1 MTKTI
6 TKRRGLTVLRTLA
19 STVIL
24 LLLLGT
30 NALKAQTYFTEGFEG
45 TWYLNGNSA
54 TAATAVGPNAPD
66 TWTQT
71 RVVGTGVPVGC
82 AGGAHDWGQMTWG
95 TSYTSVN
102 FAGTS
107 TSGCAPYG
115 GSPTAPPQGSKV
127 LWFYDGNCLS
137 GNTRRIESPS
147 INLSTGSNVLI
158 TFSYSYAMN
167 STSLTLVGSING
179 GTTWTNIATMAS
191 TTSGSWVSRTV
202 SIPASYYLSGAKF
215 GFQMVSTYGSYDAF
229 VDNFTVR
236 EYTTPTAAPINLV
249 TSAVTTTTTTLSW
262 DDASTNEFGFRV
274 FRSTDNI
281 NFTQVG
287 ADIPSTT
294 VAGTGTTYSLAQTG
308 LTFNTTYYYKVAAV
322 GDVNVTSSTVSQLTA
337 MPTLSGFKTV
347 CPSGCDY
354 ANLTTATADLLAN
367 GLLGPVV
374 LELQP
379 SYVSSTETF
388 PITFGNYAG
397 LGATNTLQVT
407 VNSAATGLSIANTAT
422 TGTAQTIDMNG
433 ASYVT
438 IDGRPGST
446 GTTSQLSISSVNLGT
461 QTIRYINGANNNT
474 LKYVTVTG
482 VNNGTTTATYG
493 LIAFLGT
500 TGTTSTSGNRYN
512 TISNCTIGAGA
523 TSPLKGIYSAGQSS
537 TILNDYNSVLN
548 CNFVDIFNVTAA
560 SAQNSVSIDISGT
573 NNSDWTVTGNSFY
586 LTTARAHTAGAI
598 VQTAVYTGG
607 GNGYNISNN
616 YFGGSGPQ
624 CSGTWT
630 INGTAASYRFNALN
644 MSGGTLRTSSIQ
656 GNTVSN
662 INIVS
667 TTAVASAG
675 NPLLGGIIIMGSGNV
690 NVGDITPNLIGS
702 SSAVDNLVAAN
713 STAITTN
720 GNGVVGIFCSSTGI
734 VNIKNNVIG
743 GLTYTSGTATIAT
756 NVVGIMN
763 SGGTGKKVISGNT
776 VGGNFSNSFRAGTSG
791 FSTTGANTV
800 IGINNTGAGVVVVSG
815 NTLSNYVA
823 YGTTGV
829 TVVRGVLTSS
839 GTDTIAN
846 NNISNLSTNGA
857 GSAMG
862 IASSATTAGI
872 DITRNSIN
880 NLTVVNSGASARG
893 IQISSGLATPRVA
906 YNFIQGISAPSSNG
920 NAMIMGIDIGHT
932 VAQNI
937 YNNTIVLGTST
948 TPLTGV
954 TNFGVIGIS
963 YNTGTTDIR
972 NNLVY
977 INATAIGT
985 GVNIALRRVAGTN
998 NTAPTNLA
1006 NTSNSNIYFVPSA
1019 DYNYFYAEGAT
1030 ANRVTIVNA
1039 YHNCASC
1046 TNTGVTTAPVVDANI
1061 NSSCAKYKAFMGAS
1075 SSRESGSF
1083 YENVTFAG
1091 GSTIPNNLV
1100 PAPTG
1105 GTFVLNGGS
1114 VVSGLTTDYFGNA
1127 VSGTTP
1133 DIGASEFTSGTTQD
1147 ATAPSI
1153 TYTAIAATACTSNPT
1168 LTATITDASGVD
1180 FASNPPRVYYRYSTD
1195 AVTGLASANNNT
1207 VGGWK
1212 FVTASSQVGNNFNF
1226 TIDYSLLNTTVAA
1239 ATVIQYFVVA
1249 QDLAATPNVKLST
1262 VGLASGFCATSV
1274 ALGSSAFP
1282 IVASPTVNSLTISAV
1297 PTITLSTIKTENC
1310 TGGVALTL
1318 SGSDGIASYDFQ
1330 YSTFSNGTWTSY
1342 ATQPTKV
1349 SATSYTLTGLNATT
1363 NNNDIVRLV
1372 ATCPGAGSSLFTSTQ
1387 DTIKNLFDCQY
1398 TVVRN
1403 TGITYNSIMSTGTN
1417 YTSLTSADDGYTNK
1431 VSLAG
1436 TTFKYRGKVVGGFY
1450 ASSNG
1455 FMSLDTTVLS
1465 GSLSGDLTAAGQNN
1479 VIAPFWDDLVIK
1491 GNSLANLN
1499 VSMRY
1504 KIIGTLGSGNADIVV
1519 EWAEMERYVF
1529 PAPNMGFQVVL
1540 HESNNTIEINYGNM
1554 LLYDGSS
1561 NTTVYTYGTG
1571 INGSSPTT
1579 ASLNQRM
1586 VLQNTNT
1593 TYFTTG
1599 SQVNLGESPA
1609 CNSQYVFTP
1618 ASSYTIGTAPVT
1630 TAAPSNNDV
1639 SGAVTLTVNPSPCA
1653 NICGTIYKSMNA
1665 TASAGIT
1672 ACSATTPGV
1681 ADDDVW
1687 FSFATT
1693 IAPQYLISVTP
1704 SLAYDAVVQIFNSSM
1719 TPVACLNTGGAG
1731 ISETFTALT
1740 LTSGTYYVRV
1750 YDAATGALGTGEFAI
1765 CVSEVIPPPSN
1776 DNVSGATNLTVGT
1789 SCVPTNSPLPNILAA
1804 TASPQTVC
1812 TGTADDDVWYKFTAT
1827 SSGMNVRVNG
1837 VSTYNPVMQIFSDSG
1852 ITQVACQN
1860 STGNGAQ
1867 ETYSATNFNIGQ
1879 DYYVRVYHAGN
1890 GAANGNFN
1898 ICVFANVPTCTTKI
1912 SPSSGASLISGANLS
1927 WNAATYAAGYDVY
1940 LDVVNPP
1947 LNVVSSNQTG
1957 TTYATSGLIGSTVYY
1972 WMVVPK
1978 NAAGAPTGCT
1988 VDSFSTNPPPAI
2000 PLPTAPAVGSTTR
2013 VASNLI
2019 LSWPAS
2025 AGAAAYDV
2033 YFNNGTT
2040 AYNLVS
2046 AGQTGLTY
2054 TVTSITP
2061 DVYAWKVVPSNA
2073 NGYATGVVDWTFYDS
2088 LPAGPTTPITPT
2100 IGSTTRI
2107 DSAIVLSW
2115 LTANGA
2121 TGYDVYLDAGTG
2133 TASTLVSSNQ
2143 VGTSYTTSSLG
2154 LGNYTWRVV
2163 PTNAN
2168 GGVSSPDW
2176 SFVVDLPNCIANPTS
2191 PANNSVQCLST
2202 LRPLSWPSK
2211 AGARGYNVYI
2221 NGALVST
2228 QTGTSYSISG
2238 ATSGSYT
2245 WQVVPFNNNGSPTG
2259 CSTWNYSITFP
2270 TLAST
2275 TPAARCGAGSV
2286 TVSATPSVS
2295 TDSIVWYSA
2304 ISGGQPLAYGQNYS
2318 ATVNADSNF
2327 YVAEMDPSSFSIQNG
2342 LGLNNSSATA
2352 ALLSTGYTAERGIV
2366 FTANSD
2372 FTLNSAQYYS
2382 ITTNVTNNI
2391 TYYLYNQTT
2400 GTLITSGSLSVVQ
2413 GASA

>member
-1 MTKTI
+1 MALDANGNTVDMTTGTTALVAAAIDQGASAVTSIGFNFTLMGTTYTQFSASSNGTMALGSTAIGTAVYTASGGTTTTPLLTAWGADAI
-6 TKRRGLTVLRTLA
+6 TTTNGVRSKVVGTAPNRCLVVEFNIGLYWLGSAPASQYQVRLYESTGVIEYVYGAMAMGTSTTTGAIGFATGSAVNSLA
-19 STVIL
+19 SVTCATNTVSTSTWAANATTASSPV
-24 LLLLGT
+24 T
-30 NALKAQTYFTEGFEG
+30 NL
-45 TWYLNGNSA
+45 NSA
-54 TAATAVGPNAPD
+54 SNGSRRVYTFTPPGPAVSPTSLNITNIGAGGMTLNWTPGSGSYRIYRSLNNTAFSLVGSTAVGAS
-66 TWTQT
+66 
-71 RVVGTGVPVGC
+71 
-82 AGGAHDWGQMTWG
+82 
-95 TSYTSVN
+95 SY
-102 FAGTS
+102 
-107 TSGCAPYG
+107 
-115 GSPTAPPQGSKV
+115 
-127 LWFYDGNCLS
+127 
-137 GNTRRIESPS
+137 
-147 INLSTGSNVLI
+147 
-158 TFSYSYAMN
+158 
-167 STSLTLVGSING
+167 
-179 GTTWTNIATMAS
+179 
-191 TTSGSWVSRTV
+191 
-202 SIPASYYLSGAKF
+202 
-215 GFQMVSTYGSYDAF
+215 
-229 VDNFTVR
+229 
-236 EYTTPTAAPINLV
+236 
-249 TSAVTTTTTTLSW
+249 
-262 DDASTNEFGFRV
+262 
-274 FRSTDNI
+274 
-281 NFTQVG
+281 
-287 ADIPSTT
+287 
-294 VAGTGTTYSLAQTG
+294 VATG
-308 LTFNTTYYYKVAAV
+308 LNPNTTYYWNVEAFSESSGAV
-322 GDVNVTSSTVSQLTA
+322 TPVLNGNATTSA
-337 MPTLSGFKTV
+337 PTLSGTKTV

-354 ANLTTATADLLAN
+354 ANLTTATADLAAQGLA
-367 GLLGPVV
+367 GSVV
-374 LELQP
+374 LELAP
-379 SYVSSTETF
+379 TYVSTTETF
-388 PITFGNYAG
+388 PITFSNFPG
-397 LGATNTLQVT
+397 LSSSNTVSVT
-407 VNSAATGLSIANTAT
+407 VNSAASGLSIANTAT
-422 TGTAQTIDMNG
+422 TGTAQTIDLNG
-433 ASYVT
+433 TYYVT

-446 GTTSQLSISSVNLGT
+446 GTASQLSISSANLGT
-461 QTIRYINGANNNT
+461 QTIRYINGTNNT
-474 LKYVTVTG
+474 TLNYVSVTG

-560 SAQNSVSIDISGT
+560 STQNSVSIDISGT

-734 VNIKNNVIG
+734 VNIKNNIIG

-998 NTAPTNLA
+998 GTAPTNLA
-1006 NTSNSNIYFVPSA
+1006 NTSNSNIYYVPSA

-1153 TYTAIAATACTSNPT
+1153 TYTAIAATACASNPT

-1226 TIDYSLLNTTVAA
+1226 TLDYSLLNTTVAA

-1372 ATCPGAGSSLFTSTQ
+1372 ATCPGAGAPLFTSSR
-1387 DTIKNLFDCQY
+1387 DTIKNLGDCQFAV
-1398 TVVRN
+1398 TRSTGN
-1403 TGITYNSIMSTGTN
+1403 TYSSIMSTGNT
-1417 YTSLTSADDGYTNK
+1417 YSALTSADDAKTNNI
-1431 VSLAG
+1431 SLLG
-1436 TTFKYRGKVVGGFY
+1436 TTFKYRGAVVKGFY
-1450 ASSNG
+1450 ATTNG
-1455 FMSLDTTVLS
+1455 WMTFDTTQTS
-1465 GSLSGDLTAAGQNN
+1465 NTYTNNLTTLKW
-1479 VIAPFWDDLVIK
+1479 VIAPFWDDLVLK
-1491 GNSLANLN
+1491 GNSLTNQN
-1499 VSMRY
+1499 ICMKYQV
-1504 KIIGTLGSGNADIVV
+1504 IGTLGSGTADIVI
-1519 EWAEMERYVF
+1519 EWAEMERYAF
-1529 PAPNMGFQVVL
+1529 PAPNLNFQVVL
-1540 HESNNTIEINYGNM
+1540 HELDNSIDINYGNM
-1554 LLYDGSS
+1554 QLFDGSS
-1561 NTTVYTYGTG
+1561 STGVFTYSVGVNGTT
-1571 INGSSPTT
+1571 SAT
-1579 ASLNQRM
+1579 ASLDQRM
-1586 VLQNTNT
+1586 LQQNTNT
-1593 TYFTTG
+1593 NYFT
-1599 SQVNLGESPA
+1599 SDQQQNLSISPD
-1609 CNSQYVFTP
+1609 CYSRLRFVSS
-1618 ASSYTIGTAPVT
+1618 SSYSGTAPT
-1630 TAAPSNNDV
+1630 IGAPANNEPGTAT
-1639 SGAVTLTVNPSPCA
+1639 TLTVNASPCTLFCG
-1653 NICGTIYKSMNA
+1653 NIYTSLNA
-1665 TASAGIT
+1665 TATPGVT
-1672 ACSATTPGV
+1672 ACSATTSGV
-1681 ADDDVW
+1681 ADDDVY
-1687 FSFATT
+1687 FSFTT
-1693 IAPQYLISVTP
+1693 TVAPQYQITVTP
-1704 SLAYDAVVQIFNSSM
+1704 SLTYDAVVQVLNSSM
-1719 TPVACLNTGGAG
+1719 TPVACLNAGGQG
-1731 ISETFTALT
+1731 IQESLAALA
-1740 LTSGTYYVRV
+1740 LSSGTYYVRV
-1750 YDAATGALGTGEFAI
+1750 YDAATGASGSGEFAI

-1776 DNVSGATNLTVGT
+1776 DNVSGATTLTVGT

-1879 DYYVRVYHAGN
+1879 VYYVRVYHAGN

-1957 TTYATSGLIGSTVYY
+1957 TTYATSGLIGSTV
-1972 WMVVPK
+1972 
-1978 NAAGAPTGCT
+1978 
-1988 VDSFSTNPPPAI
+1988 
-2000 PLPTAPAVGSTTR
+2000 
-2013 VASNLI
+2013 
-2019 LSWPAS
+2019 
-2025 AGAAAYDV
+2025 
-2033 YFNNGTT
+2033 
-2040 AYNLVS
+2040 
-2046 AGQTGLTY
+2046 
-2054 TVTSITP
+2054 
-2061 DVYAWKVVPSNA
+2061 
-2073 NGYATGVVDWTFYDS
+2073 
-2088 LPAGPTTPITPT
+2088 
-2100 IGSTTRI
+2100 
-2107 DSAIVLSW
+2107 
-2115 LTANGA
+2115 
-2121 TGYDVYLDAGTG
+2121 
-2133 TASTLVSSNQ
+2133 
-2143 VGTSYTTSSLG
+2143 
-2154 LGNYTWRVV
+2154 
-2163 PTNAN
+2163 
-2168 GGVSSPDW
+2168 
-2176 SFVVDLPNCIANPTS
+2176 
-2191 PANNSVQCLST
+2191 
-2202 LRPLSWPSK
+2202 
-2211 AGARGYNVYI
+2211 
-2221 NGALVST
+2221 
-2228 QTGTSYSISG
+2228 
-2238 ATSGSYT
+2238 
-2245 WQVVPFNNNGSPTG
+2245 
-2259 CSTWNYSITFP
+2259 
-2270 TLAST
+2270 
-2275 TPAARCGAGSV
+2275 
-2286 TVSATPSVS
+2286 
-2295 TDSIVWYSA
+2295 
-2304 ISGGQPLAYGQNYS
+2304 
-2318 ATVNADSNF
+2318 
-2327 YVAEMDPSSFSIQNG
+2327 
-2342 LGLNNSSATA
+2342 
-2352 ALLSTGYTAERGIV
+2352 
-2366 FTANSD
+2366 
-2372 FTLNSAQYYS
+2372 
-2382 ITTNVTNNI
+2382 
-2391 TYYLYNQTT
+2391 
-2400 GTLITSGSLSVVQ
+2400 
-2413 GASA
+2413 